1 MNKLRLS
8 IVWIFLCILV
18 LCSGCRLLFVTHDCD
33 REIESLDLRRTGG
46 RYRVTHVG
54 GGGLLTVQDL
64 MNDPST
70 ATLFETNVD
79 TDQDTMPI
87 EVSLVCRDEEENW
100 DLYNGLFACL
110 SCTIL
115 PYVGVTH
122 RFYVVEVYLPYGI
135 VEHRYFT
142 LTARASWSLFPLG
155 SLLAAVPFDS
165 YELDD
170 WDGISKPRLFFSDF
184 QTFPIV
190 KQLTAKAVA
199 SVLTQERYT
208 EWLRQKLKRDAE
220 ERERSRQEA
229 KERESAERQRYEE
242 EMLNAAEQGWKN
254 EDILREFALK
264 EAPSLWKT
272 VQELRGELGER
283 KALLKALREDL
294 VEFGKNPD
302 QDSDYRELVQRRE
315 ELRKPLVRV
324 FVTLENAYIMAKK
337 FEAEPSHKETE
348 RLMRQVLEEGMRDAE
363 MVSKRYLDMRRE
375 MQK

>member
-8 IVWIFLCILV
+8 IVWIFLCMLV
-18 LCSGCRLLFVTHDCD
+18 LCSGCRLLVVTHDCD
-33 REIESLDLRRTGG
+33 KEIESLDLRRTGG
-46 RYRVTHVG
+46 RYRVTHIG
-54 GGGLLTVQDL
+54 GGASMTVQDL

-70 ATLFETNVD
+70 AALFETNVD
-79 TDQDTMPI
+79 VDQDTMPI
-87 EVSLVCRDEEENW
+87 EVSLLCRDEEESW
-100 DLYNGLFACL
+100 DLYNVFASL
-110 SCTIL
+110 SCTVF
-115 PYVGVTH
+115 PHMGVTH
-122 RFYVVEVYLPYGI
+122 RFYVVEIYLPYGV
-135 VEHRYFT
+135 VEHRCFT

-155 SLLAAVPFDS
+155 SLLAAIPFDS
-165 YELDD
+165 YEFDD
-170 WDGISKPRLFFSDF
+170 WDGISTPRLFFPGLR
-184 QTFPIV
+184 TFPIV

-199 SVLTQERYT
+199 SVLTQERYA
-208 EWLRQKLKRDAE
+208 EWLRQKSKRDAE
-220 ERERSRQEA
+220 ERKRSRLET
-229 KERESAERQRYEE
+229 KERESAERQRCEE
-242 EMLNAAEQGWKN
+242 EVLKSAEQGWKN
-254 EDILREFALK
+254 EGLLREFALK
-264 EAPSLWKT
+264 EAPSLWKN

-315 ELRKPLVRV
+315 ELRKLLVRI
-324 FVTLENAYIMAKK
+324 FVTLEDAYIVAKK